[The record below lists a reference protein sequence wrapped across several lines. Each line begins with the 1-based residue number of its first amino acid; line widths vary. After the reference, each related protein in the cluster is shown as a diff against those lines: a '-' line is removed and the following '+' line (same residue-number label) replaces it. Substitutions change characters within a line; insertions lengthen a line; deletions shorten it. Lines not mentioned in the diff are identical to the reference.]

1 MSVASVSQLLADQG
15 GSGGGSVNDI
25 IAGSGI
31 TVSDNSF
38 GDYTITSN
46 IRSALYKSTTFPFLS
61 YNVNTV
67 YSHQFEFTNFNVST
81 INTFVNITFCPAT
94 AINVGTVVDPNT
106 TQLPIWE
113 VLGIGLTNSGT
124 TGIITVQFIA
134 VLLSGGT
141 DPYGLVSLGIM
152 VMNN

>member
-1 MSVASVSQLLADQG
+1 MSVASVAQLLAEQG
-15 GSGGGSVNDI
+15 GGGGGSVNDI

-31 TVSDNSF
+31 TVSDDGF

-46 IRSALYKSTTFPFLS
+46 IRSALYKTTTSPFLTF
-61 YNVNTV
+61 NNNTV

-81 INTFVNITFCPAT
+81 LNTVVNITFAPAT
-94 AINVGTVVDPNT
+94 GISAGTIVDPYT
-106 TQLPIWE
+106 LPIWE

-134 VLLSGGT
+134 TFLSGGT
-141 DPYGLVSLGIM
+141 DLSGLVSLGVM